1 MSKGENMKSERR
13 IVKRFPIRVLVNC
26 LPPEIP
32 RKRNGHAGHGWE
44 MWARDLGDNG
54 VRLQW
59 SQAWAARD
67 YAPDFRMMDERP
79 APRKVTVQPPSAFLK
94 KGSVVLLDGLVY
106 DERGAKPMRGRVQ
119 WVKPGKKGR
128 TCEFGVLITTPD
140 RRSYFRALA
149 A

>member
-1 MSKGENMKSERR
+1 MRKSKSKSERR
-13 IVKRFPIRVLVNC
+13 VVKRFPIRVLVNC

-32 RKRNGHAGHGWE
+32 RKRNGHPSHGWE

-59 SQAWAARD
+59 SEAWARRD

-79 APRKVTVQPPSAFLK
+79 APRRVTVQPPSGFLK
-94 KGSVVLLDGLVY
+94 KGSLVVLDGLVY
-106 DERGAKPMRGRVQ
+106 DERGAKTMRGRIK
-119 WVKPGKKGR
+119 WAKSIKKGR
-128 TCEFGVLITTPD
+128 TYEFGVQITTPD